1 LLSAVDKPK
10 GEEMSKAKP
19 RPVYTDPD
27 KSTTLDGLA
36 SQVKDGAVVA
46 VGGGLSSREPMA
58 LLRAILRR
66 GIRDLTVVGSAHGID
81 IDLLSGGGAIS
92 RSSESYVG
100 FEQDFGMAPN
110 YRRAVESGVIKV
122 DDSCC
127 YTLVQ
132 QLRAT
137 IQGLPFM
144 PVRSVRGT
152 SFLPLHPGYKQ
163 MVCPFTGEELLL
175 VPAIEPD
182 VALLHAQYGDAQG
195 NLLIQGPPVYDLLFA
210 KASLVVLATVEE
222 IVPTERLNELRGVR
236 IPYFYVSAVS
246 EVPMGAHPTACYP
259 FYAYDRS
266 HTALYYEAAR
276 KGAEAFKAEY
286 LSVFVLGAPNHDDYV
301 QRIGGEKTRARL
313 SSWRDGTEAWKR
325 LYVEEAMG

>member
-1 LLSAVDKPK
+1 
-10 GEEMSKAKP
+10 MSKGGP
-19 RPVYTDPD
+19 RPIYTEPD
-27 KSTTLDGLA
+27 KRVGLEDLA
-36 SQVKDGAVVA
+36 ARVKDGAVVA

-66 GIRDLTVVGSAHGID
+66 GVKGLTVVGSAHGID

-110 YRRAVESGVIKV
+110 YRRAVESGAIRV
-122 DDSCC
+122 DDNCC

-132 QLRAT
+132 QLRAA

-152 SFLPLHPGYKQ
+152 SFISLHPEYKA
-163 MVCPFTGEELLL
+163 MVCPFTGEEVLL

-182 VALLHAQYGDAQG
+182 AALIHAQYGDAQG
-195 NLLIQGPPVYDLLFA
+195 NLLIEGTPVYDILFA
-210 KASLVVLATVEE
+210 KASRVVLASVEE
-222 IVPTERLNELRGVR
+222 IVPTERLKELRGIR
-236 IPYFYVSAVS
+236 IPYFYVTAVS

-259 FYAYDRS
+259 FYAYDRH

-286 LSVFVLGAPNHDDYV
+286 LSVFVHGAPNHSDYLD
-301 QRIGGEKTRARL
+301 RIGGEKTRARL
-313 SSWRDGTEAWKR
+313 TSWRDGTEAWKQ
-325 LYVEEAMG
+325 LYVEDATA

>member
-1 LLSAVDKPK
+1 
-10 GEEMSKAKP
+10 MSKAEP
-19 RPVYTDPD
+19 RQVYTEPD
-27 KSTTLDGLA
+27 KRRALDDLA
-36 SQVKDGAVVA
+36 ALVKDGAIVA

-66 GIRDLTVVGSAHGID
+66 GTRGLTVVGSAHGID
-81 IDLLSGGGAIS
+81 IDLLTAGGAIS

-110 YRRAVESGVIKV
+110 YRRALESGAVKT

-132 QLRAT
+132 QLRAA

-144 PVRSVRGT
+144 PMRSVRGT
-152 SFLPLHPGYKQ
+152 DFLSLHAEYKQ
-163 MVCPFTGEELLL
+163 MICPFTGEELLL

-182 VALLHAQYGDAQG
+182 VALIHAQYGDPQG
-195 NLLIQGPPVYDLLFA
+195 NLLIQGPPVADVLFA
-210 KASLVVLATVEE
+210 KASRAVLATVEE
-222 IVPTERLNELRGVR
+222 LVPTEQLNELRGVR
-236 IPYFYVSAVS
+236 IPYFYVTAVS
-246 EVPMGAHPTACYP
+246 EVPLGAHPTACYP
-259 FYAYDRS
+259 FYAYDRP

-286 LSVFVLGAPNHDDYV
+286 LSVFVHGAPTHAGYLD
-301 QRIGGEKTRARL
+301 RIGGEKTRTRL
-313 SSWRDGTEAWKR
+313 SSWNEGDESWQR
-325 LYVEEAMG
+325 LYVEEAMV

>member
-1 LLSAVDKPK
+1 
-10 GEEMSKAKP
+10 MSKAEP

-27 KSTTLDGLA
+27 KRRTLVDLA
-36 SQVKDGAVVA
+36 SLVKDGAVVA

-66 GIRDLTVVGSAHGID
+66 GTRGLTVVGSAHGID
-81 IDLLSGGGAIS
+81 IDLLSAGGAIS

-110 YRRAVESGVIKV
+110 YRRALESGAVKA

-132 QLRAT
+132 QLRAA

-144 PVRSVRGT
+144 PMRSVRGT
-152 SFLPLHPGYKQ
+152 DFLSLHPEYKQ

-182 VALLHAQYGDAQG
+182 VALIHAQYGDAQG
-195 NLLIQGPPVYDLLFA
+195 NLLIQGPPIADVLFA
-210 KASLVVLATVEE
+210 KASRVVLATVEE
-222 IVPTERLNELRGVR
+222 LVPNEQLNELRGIQ
-236 IPYFYVSAVS
+236 IPYFYVTAVS
-246 EVPMGAHPTACYP
+246 EVSMGAHPTACYP
-259 FYAYDRS
+259 FYAYDRR
-266 HTALYYEAAR
+266 HTALYYEAAH
-276 KGAEAFKAEY
+276 KSAEAFKAEY
-286 LSVFVLGAPNHDDYV
+286 LSVFVHGAPTHADYLD
-301 QRIGGEKTRARL
+301 RIGGEKTRTLL
-313 SSWRDGTEAWKR
+313 SSWNQGDESWQR
-325 LYVEEAMG
+325 LYLEESIV

>member
-1 LLSAVDKPK
+1 
-10 GEEMSKAKP
+10 MSKAEP
-19 RPVYTDPD
+19 RPVYTEPG
-27 KSTTLDGLA
+27 KCRALDDLA
-36 SQVKDGAVVA
+36 ALVRDGAIVA

-66 GIRDLTVVGSAHGID
+66 GTRGLTVVGSAHGID
-81 IDLLSGGGAIS
+81 IDLLTAGGTIS

-110 YRRAVESGVIKV
+110 YRRALESGAVKT

-132 QLRAT
+132 QLRAA

-152 SFLPLHPGYKQ
+152 DFLSLLPEYKQ

-182 VALLHAQYGDAQG
+182 VALIHAQYGDAQG
-195 NLLIQGPPVYDLLFA
+195 NLLIQGPPVADVLFA
-210 KASLVVLATVEE
+210 KASRAVLATVEE
-222 IVPTERLNELRGVR
+222 LVPTEQLNELRGVR
-236 IPYFYVSAVS
+236 IPYFYVTAVS
-246 EVPMGAHPTACYP
+246 EVPLGAHPTACYP
-259 FYAYDRS
+259 FYAYDRP

-286 LSVFVLGAPNHDDYV
+286 LSVFVHGVPTHAGYLD
-301 QRIGGEKTRARL
+301 RIGGEKTRTRL
-313 SSWRDGTEAWKR
+313 SSWNEGDESWQR
-325 LYVEEAMG
+325 LYLEEAMV

>member
-1 LLSAVDKPK
+1 MTKV
-10 GEEMSKAKP
+10 EP

-27 KSTTLDGLA
+27 KRRTLDDLA
-36 SQVKDGAVVA
+36 SLVKNGAVVA

-66 GIRDLTVVGSAHGID
+66 GTCGLTVVGSAHGID
-81 IDLLSGGGAIS
+81 IDLLSAGGAIS

-110 YRRAVESGVIKV
+110 YRRALESGAVKT

-132 QLRAT
+132 QLRAA
-137 IQGLPFM
+137 IQGLPFL

-152 SFLPLHPGYKQ
+152 DFLSLHPEYKQ
-163 MVCPFTGEELLL
+163 MVCPFTGEALLL

-182 VALLHAQYGDAQG
+182 VALIHAQYGDAQG
-195 NLLIQGPPVYDLLFA
+195 NLLIQGPPVADVLFA
-210 KASLVVLATVEE
+210 KASRVVLATVEE
-222 IVPTERLNELRGVR
+222 LVPNERLNELRGFQ
-236 IPYFYVSAVS
+236 IPYFYVTALS

-259 FYAYDRS
+259 FYAYDRP

-276 KGAEAFKAEY
+276 KGAETFKAEY
-286 LSVFVLGAPNHDDYV
+286 LSVFVHGVPTHAGYLD
-301 QRIGGEKTRARL
+301 RIGGEKSRARL
-313 SSWRDGTEAWKR
+313 SSWNEGDESWQR
-325 LYVEEAMG
+325 LYVEEAMV

>member
-1 LLSAVDKPK
+1 
-10 GEEMSKAKP
+10 MSRVEP
-19 RPVYTDPD
+19 RPIYTNPD
-27 KSTTLDGLA
+27 KRRTLDDLA
-36 SQVKDGAVVA
+36 ALVKDGAVVA

-58 LLRAILRR
+58 LVRAILRR
-66 GIRDLTVVGSAHGID
+66 GTSGLTVVGSAHGID
-81 IDLLSGGGAIS
+81 IDLLSAGGAIA

-110 YRRAVESGVIKV
+110 YRRALESGAVKV

-132 QLRAT
+132 QLRAA

-152 SFLPLHPGYKQ
+152 DFLSLHPEYKR
-163 MVCPFTGEELLL
+163 MICPFTGEELLL

-182 VALLHAQYGDAQG
+182 VALIHAQYGDAQG
-195 NLLIQGPPVYDLLFA
+195 NLLIQGPPVADLLFA
-210 KASLVVLATVEE
+210 KVSRAVLATIEE
-222 IVPTERLNELRGVR
+222 LVPNERLNELRGVQ
-236 IPYFYVSAVS
+236 IPYFYVTAVS

-259 FYAYDRS
+259 FYAYDRP

-286 LSVFVLGAPNHDDYV
+286 LSVFVHSAPTHADYLD
-301 QRIGGEKTRARL
+301 RIGGEKNRARL
-313 SSWRDGTEAWKR
+313 SSWNEGDESWQR
-325 LYVEEAMG
+325 LYVEAMV

>member
-1 LLSAVDKPK
+1 
-10 GEEMSKAKP
+10 MSTRS
-19 RPVYTDPD
+19 RPIYTDLD
-27 KSTTLDGLA
+27 KRKTLDDLA
-36 SQVKDGAVVA
+36 SLVADGAVVA

-66 GIRDLTVVGSAHGID
+66 GLTGLTVVGSAHGID
-81 IDLLSGGGAIS
+81 IDLLSAGGALS

-110 YRRAVESGVIKV
+110 YRRALESGAVKV

-132 QLRAT
+132 QLRAA

-152 SFLPLHPGYKQ
+152 SFLLLHPEYRQ

-182 VALLHAQYGDAQG
+182 IALIHAQYGDAQG
-195 NLLIQGPPVYDLLFA
+195 NLLIQGPPVYDILFA
-210 KASLVVLATVEE
+210 KASRAVLATVEE
-222 IVPTERLNELRGVR
+222 IVPTERLNELRGVW
-236 IPYFYVSAVS
+236 IPYFYVTAVS

-259 FYAYDRS
+259 FYAYDRR
-266 HTALYYEAAR
+266 HTALYYEAAC
-276 KGAEAFKAEY
+276 KGTEVFSAEY
-286 LSVFVLGAPNHDDYV
+286 LSVFVRGAPNHADYLD
-301 QRIGGEKTRARL
+301 RIGGETTRARI

-325 LYVEEAMG
+325 LYVEEAMA

>member
-1 LLSAVDKPK
+1 
-10 GEEMSKAKP
+10 MSKRGP
-19 RPVYTDPD
+19 RAIYADPD
-27 KSTTLDGLA
+27 KRTTLEGLA
-36 SQVKDGAVVA
+36 ARVEDGAVVA

-66 GIRDLTVVGSAHGID
+66 GVKNLNVVGSAHGID

-110 YRRAVESGVIKV
+110 YRRAVESGAIKI

-132 QLRAT
+132 QLRAA
-137 IQGLPFM
+137 IEGLPFL

-152 SFLPLHPGYKQ
+152 SFVSLHPEYRE

-182 VALLHAQYGDAQG
+182 VALIHAQHADAQG
-195 NLLIQGPPVYDLLFA
+195 NLLIEGPPVYDILFA
-210 KASLVVLATVEE
+210 KASRVVLATVEE
-222 IVPTERLNELRGVR
+222 IVSTERLNALRGIR
-236 IPYFYVSAVS
+236 IPYFYVTALS

-259 FYAYDRS
+259 FYAYDRR

-276 KGAEAFKAEY
+276 KNAEAFKAEY
-286 LSVFVLGAPNHDDYV
+286 LSVFVHGAPDHADYIE
-301 QRIGGEKTRARL
+301 RIGGEDTRIRL
-313 SSWRDGTEAWKR
+313 SSWRDGADVWKQ
-325 LYVEEAMG
+325 LYVEDVMA